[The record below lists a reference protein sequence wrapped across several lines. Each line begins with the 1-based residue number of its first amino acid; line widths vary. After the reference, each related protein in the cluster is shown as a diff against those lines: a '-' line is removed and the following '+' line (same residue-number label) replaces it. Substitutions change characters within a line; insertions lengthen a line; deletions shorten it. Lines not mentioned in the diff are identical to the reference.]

1 MRTRV
6 LGLVVAG
13 AAVLSVGA
21 LSASAS
27 ATSTAA
33 TPTVK
38 RNMGS
43 CSSRGDFA
51 LCEPKGATLNK
62 PVSIE
67 AGIWAAPRQGIT
79 GNWTMVC
86 TRGTSAGGKS
96 GTFKGRT
103 TVHVFFKFPF
113 AHPDS
118 CTEAVLAE
126 LNGSGRIHIWV
137 TGKRVAP
144 GSSAAPTAAPSPTSF
159 DGRPAGVGVQAG
171 QVPCW
176 LAERRVWDSNPR

>member
-1 MRTRV
+1 MRTTV
-6 LGLVVAG
+6 LGLVAAGVAT
-13 AAVLSVGA
+13 LSTGA

-33 TPTVK
+33 APTVT

-43 CSSRGDFA
+43 CNSRGDFA
-51 LCEPKGATLNK
+51 LCEPKGATLDK
-62 PVSIE
+62 PVSIKVGVW
-67 AGIWAAPRQGIT
+67 AGPRQGIT
-79 GNWTMVC
+79 GNWTIVC
-86 TRGTSAGGKS
+86 SRGTSAGSKS

-103 TVHVFFKFPF
+103 TVHVFIKFPF

-144 GSSAAPTAAPSPTSF
+144 
-159 DGRPAGVGVQAG
+159 
-171 QVPCW
+171 
-176 LAERRVWDSNPR
+176 

>member
-1 MRTRV
+1 MRTTV
-6 LGLVVAG
+6 LGLVTAGVA
-13 AAVLSVGA
+13 ALSIGG

-27 ATSTAA
+27 ATSTAG
-33 TPTVK
+33 TPTVT

-43 CSSRGDFA
+43 CNSRGDFA

-62 PVSIE
+62 PVSIK

-79 GNWTMVC
+79 GNWTIVC
-86 TRGTSAGGKS
+86 SRGTSAGSKS

-103 TVHVFFKFPF
+103 TVHVFLKFPF

-126 LNGSGRIHIWV
+126 LNGSGRIHVWV

-144 GSSAAPTAAPSPTSF
+144 GAAAAPAPVPPTPTPAAP
-159 DGRPAGVGVQAG
+159 
-171 QVPCW
+171 
-176 LAERRVWDSNPR
+176 